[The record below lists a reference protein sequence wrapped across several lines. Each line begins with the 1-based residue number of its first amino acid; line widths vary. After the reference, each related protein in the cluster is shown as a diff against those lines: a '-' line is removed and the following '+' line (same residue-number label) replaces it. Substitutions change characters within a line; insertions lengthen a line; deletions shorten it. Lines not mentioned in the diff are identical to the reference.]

1 MSEPVVL
8 QEVGGGLAR
17 LTINQPAK
25 GNTLTPDVQDLLERA
40 LGAVEGDESVVVV
53 VITGAGERQF
63 CGGLHS
69 DLVTGENRARAP
81 EVLERAW
88 RLAKRVADLR
98 PVVIGSINGA
108 AYAGGFALAMA
119 CDLRVA
125 SDNATFTYPGTEYGL
140 AVGTFQLPY
149 LIGPTWAKEV
159 LLLAKMVTAADAY
172 RMGMINQVVPPAEL
186 PAATQALVDR
196 CLALSPQ
203 GLRNTKLLINR
214 ALRSH
219 PDEAFEREIEWLAR
233 FASGDHV
240 QHNFERAIAARRQR
254 RAQRSGQSS

>member
-1 MSEPVVL
+1 VSEPVVL
-8 QEVGGGLAR
+8 QEVAGGLAR

-25 GNTLTPDVQDLLERA
+25 GNTLTPDVQDLLEQA
-40 LGAVEGDESVVVV
+40 LGAVERAESVVVV

-149 LIGPTWAKEV
+149 LIGPT
-159 LLLAKMVTAADAY
+159 
-172 RMGMINQVVPPAEL
+172 
-186 PAATQALVDR
+186 
-196 CLALSPQ
+196 
-203 GLRNTKLLINR
+203 
-214 ALRSH
+214 
-219 PDEAFEREIEWLAR
+219 
-233 FASGDHV
+233 
-240 QHNFERAIAARRQR
+240 
-254 RAQRSGQSS
+254 